1 LKSISEKFLFSLTV
15 LLGVYIILFI
25 LFQVLSINSAQSM
38 IGQSSNK
45 ATEEAIA
52 KEFHLDQP
60 PMVRFLIS
68 LNEISPLSYF
78 SEDET
83 AVFCWDSTLY
93 NGVKLFSINKGS
105 FYLKYPYLG
114 KSFQNQ
120 EHVTTLLAQRFF
132 STLVLA
138 FCAIIFATILG
149 VLLGILAAVKK
160 NTWIDQSCL
169 AFSAMGISAPSF
181 FVAILIAL
189 LFGYYLSEWTG
200 LSFKGSLIEMDDYGN
215 RIYEWKNLILPVA
228 ALGLRPVAILTQITR
243 NSMLDVLGEDY
254 IRTAIAKGL
263 SPRVVFFKHALLN
276 ALNPVITSVSGWF
289 GSLLAGAYF
298 IEVIFDYKGLG
309 NLTVNALMKF
319 DIPLV
324 MGASLYIAFTFVLI
338 SFLVDFLYLM
348 IDPRMR
354 K

>member
-1 LKSISEKFLFSLTV
+1 
-15 LLGVYIILFI
+15 
-25 LFQVLSINSAQSM
+25 M

-60 PMVRFLIS
+60 PMVRLLIS

-78 SEDET
+78 SEAEN
-83 AVFCWDSTLY
+83 AVFAWDSTSY
-93 NGVKLFSINKGS
+93 EGIKLFSIAQNGL
-105 FYLKYPYLG
+105 YLKYPYFG

-120 EHVTTLLAQRFF
+120 ERVTTLLAQRFL

-138 FCAIIFATILG
+138 LCSIVFATIIG

-160 NTWIDQSCL
+160 NTWIDQACL

-215 RIYEWKNLILPVA
+215 RIYVWKNLILPVI

-254 IRTAIAKGL
+254 IRTAKAKGL

-298 IEVIFDYKGLG
+298 IEVIFDFKGLG

-319 DIPLV
+319 DIPVV
-324 MGASLYIAFTFVLI
+324 MGASLYVAFTFVVI
-338 SFLVDFLYLM
+338 SFVVDFLYLM

>member
-1 LKSISEKFLFSLTV
+1 MKPIFEKFLFSLTV

-25 LFQVLSINSAQSM
+25 LFQVLSINSTQSM

-52 KEFHLDQP
+52 KEFHLDQS
-60 PMVRFLIS
+60 PMVRLLIS
-68 LNEISPLSYF
+68 LNEISPISYF
-78 SEDET
+78 SEDQT
-83 AVFCWDSTLY
+83 TVFSWDSTLY

-120 EHVTTLLAQRFF
+120 EHVTTLLVQRFF

-138 FCAIIFATILG
+138 FCAIIFATIIG

-200 LSFKGSLIEMDDYGN
+200 LSFKGSLIELDDYGN

-263 SPRVVFFKHALLN
+263 SPRIVFFKHALLN

>member
-1 LKSISEKFLFSLTV
+1 MKSISEKFLFSLTV